1 MASVNK
7 VRSTHKENLE
17 DIIKEIGDITSD
29 INSKRITGRFLQESL
44 LFNNADV
51 IETLLIL
58 NAVNL
63 KWMEQCCSSC
73 KWLWYLEWQCK
84 SSSTDLN
91 KYLKLRDWRT
101 WSLKQSLLRTCF
113 LQISWAWSG
122 FLLVSCCHR

>member
-63 KWMEQCCSSC
+63 K
-73 KWLWYLEWQCK
+73 
-84 SSSTDLN
+84 
-91 KYLKLRDWRT
+91 
-101 WSLKQSLLRTCF
+101 
-113 LQISWAWSG
+113 
-122 FLLVSCCHR
+122 